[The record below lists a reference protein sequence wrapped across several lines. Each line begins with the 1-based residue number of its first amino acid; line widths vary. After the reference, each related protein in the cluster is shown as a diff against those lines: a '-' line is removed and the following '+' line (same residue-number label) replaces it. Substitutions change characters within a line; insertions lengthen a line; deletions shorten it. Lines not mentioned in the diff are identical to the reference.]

1 LHFDLKPGIFI
12 RSFFGWLLLVL
23 FTFSITPRQLLHDV
37 ISDHT
42 DLSVS
47 TPGSKHAVVSK
58 TGFNCDCLNLVAESP
73 FTADEEVAENTAQ
86 HFCTDLIVHSAYK
99 AFSKVIT
106 LPALRGPPEE

>member
-1 LHFDLKPGIFI
+1 LKPGIFI

-42 DLSVS
+42 DLSAS
-47 TPGSKHAVVSK
+47 TSHGKHNTVSK

-73 FTADEEVAENTAQ
+73 FTADESTVENISSQ
-86 HFCTDLIVHSAYK
+86 PCTGFIVPSDHNVSHK
-99 AFSKVIT
+99 AAT
-106 LPALRGPPEE
+106 LSTLRGPPIA